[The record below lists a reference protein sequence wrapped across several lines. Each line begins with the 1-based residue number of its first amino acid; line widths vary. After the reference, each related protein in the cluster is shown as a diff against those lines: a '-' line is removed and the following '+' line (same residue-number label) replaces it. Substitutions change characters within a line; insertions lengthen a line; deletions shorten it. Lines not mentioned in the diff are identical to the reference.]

1 VDSRGRDERALSPVV
16 GVALM
21 VVIVVALGVLTGGM
35 LLGFQT
41 QLKDPAPVFVAD
53 ETIEVDL
60 QGNDTE
66 HTLEFVHRGGQAV
79 PAGPL
84 SVRLGAGGT
93 TRTIDLDSTSAASL
107 ADGEWSAGE
116 RLDLELDES
125 AVCRAGTDTAEVTLT
140 YEREDSSCTLS
151 ERRVPVERGQFVI
164 RGDTVETTADFTAN
178 VKFLG
183 TG

>member
-1 VDSRGRDERALSPVV
+1 MDSRGRDERALSPVV

-93 TRTIDLDSTSAASL
+93 TRTIDL
-107 ADGEWSAGE
+107 
-116 RLDLELDES
+116 ELDES

>member
-93 TRTIDLDSTSAASL
+93 TRTIDL
-107 ADGEWSAGE
+107 
-116 RLDLELDES
+116 ELDES

>member
-1 VDSRGRDERALSPVV
+1 
-16 GVALM
+16 
-21 VVIVVALGVLTGGM
+21 M

-93 TRTIDLDSTSAASL
+93 TRTI
-107 ADGEWSAGE
+107 
-116 RLDLELDES
+116 DLELDES